1 MKTALRFCEFAFIT
15 LGVALLSVYVFF
27 RMHAWFFQAYDSW
40 SFDQVLKDR
49 THEADASRLPEG
61 QRNTPNLETEPDLAN
76 PRNTT
81 NLETEPEVAN
91 YRDWAPARALA
102 HEKSLKRQLRG
113 IVGRLLI
120 PALDLNVMVLEGTDP
135 WTLNRAVGHI
145 ESTALPGRAG
155 NVGISAHRDG
165 YFRNLGHI
173 ARGDEIS
180 ILTPEKTYRYAVES
194 TRIVNPGDIEV
205 LAPSDQPVLTLV
217 TCFPFYFV
225 GDAPQRFIVK
235 AQLVR

>member
-1 MKTALRFCEFAFIT
+1 MALRYCEIALIAIGVT
-15 LGVALLSVYVFF
+15 LLTLYAFF

-49 THEADASRLPEG
+49 THDAVVPRLPEG
-61 QRNTPNLETEPDLAN
+61 LRNTPNPNLETEP
-76 PRNTT
+76 
-81 NLETEPEVAN
+81 EMEN

-120 PALDLNVMVLEGTDP
+120 PALKLNVMVLEGTDP

-145 ESTALPGRAG
+145 ESTALPGRGG

-165 YFRNLGHI
+165 YFRNLGRI

-180 ILTPEKTYRYAVES
+180 ILTTEKTYTYAVES
-194 TRIVNPGDIEV
+194 THIVNPGDIEV
-205 LAPSDQPVLTLV
+205 LAPSDQPMLTLV

>member
-15 LGVALLSVYVFF
+15 LGLGLLAVYAFF
-27 RMHAWFFQAYDSW
+27 RMHGWFFQAYDSW
-40 SFDQVLKDR
+40 SFDQVMKDR
-49 THEADASRLPEG
+49 TYEADVSQLPES
-61 QRNTPNLETEPDLAN
+61 QPSTPNVVK
-76 PRNTT
+76 
-81 NLETEPEVAN
+81 EPETAN
-91 YRDWAPARALA
+91 YRDWAPARVLA
-102 HEKSLKRQLRG
+102 HEKSLKRELRG

-120 PALDLNVMVLEGTDP
+120 PAVNLNVIVLEGTDP

-145 ESTALPGRAG
+145 EGTALPGRAG

-173 ARGDEIS
+173 AKGDEIS
-180 ILTPEKTYRYAVES
+180 ILTPEKTYTYAVES
-194 TRIVNPGDIEV
+194 THIVNPGDIEV

-235 AQLVR
+235 AQLIR